1 MGNMQKG
8 FLAAVM
14 VIAAFSLGSAAHAGT
29 FDFGFTGPGVSGSID
44 LTYGA
49 ATDSTYSSAFVV
61 TGISG
66 AFTDSNIGIFNAPI
80 GMLEPRNFATP
91 EPGNFLARTASA
103 GSR

>member
-1 MGNMQKG
+1 
-8 FLAAVM
+8 M
-14 VIAAFSLGSAAHAGT
+14 VIAAFSLCCGAHAGA

-49 ATDSTYSSAFVV
+49 ATDSTCSNAFVV

-66 AFTDSNIGIFNAPI
+66 IFSDSNIGILNAPI
-80 GMLEPRNFATP
+80 GMIEPRNFATP
-91 EPGNFLARTASA
+91 APTNLLARRASA

>member
-1 MGNMQKG
+1 MQKG

-14 VIAAFSLGSAAHAGT
+14 VIAAVSLGPGAQAGT

-49 ATDSTYSSAFVV
+49 ATDSTYSNAFVV

-66 AFTDSNIGIFNAPI
+66 AFTD
-80 GMLEPRNFATP
+80 
-91 EPGNFLARTASA
+91 
-103 GSR
+103 